1 MLAGVGLGLPGY
13 ASTREAART
22 MAAGPLP
29 TTTYTPDPARRAL
42 YNELYHRVRPAMRCD
57 CASGCARLS
66 MLA

>member
-1 MLAGVGLGLPGY
+1 
-13 ASTREAART
+13 